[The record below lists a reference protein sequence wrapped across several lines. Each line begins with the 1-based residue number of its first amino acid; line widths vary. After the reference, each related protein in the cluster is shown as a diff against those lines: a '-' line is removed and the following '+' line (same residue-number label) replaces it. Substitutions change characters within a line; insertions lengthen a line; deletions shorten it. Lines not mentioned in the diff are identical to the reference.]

1 MKEIPVL
8 YENDE
13 ILVINKPS
21 GVAVQGGEGIA
32 HPLDKE
38 LPLQLGYPVFLVH
51 RLDRDT
57 KGLMIVAKSSTAA
70 AKWTK
75 MISGKLVRK
84 EYRALCAGS
93 LKPKKGTIRTAV
105 LQHGNEKPAVTHY
118 EVIEEKTVECG
129 EEQVV
134 LSTVL
139 LRLETGRMHQIRIH
153 LAKNGAPVAGDDRH
167 GNFKLNKLLRKSQGI
182 KELQLE
188 SFRLTLPIGGR
199 DCVFEI

>member
-38 LPLQLGYPVFLVH
+38 LPLQLGYPVYLVH

-57 KGLMIVAKSSTAA
+57 KGLMIVAKSSMAA

-84 EYRALCAGS
+84 EYRALCVGS
-93 LKPKKGTIRTAV
+93 LPVKKGTIRTAV
-105 LQHGNEKPAVTHY
+105 VQHGNEKPAVTHY
-118 EVIEEKTVECG
+118 QVLEEKTVDCG
-129 EEQVV
+129 EEKIV
-134 LSTVL
+134 LSSVL

-153 LAKNGAPVAGDDRH
+153 LSKNGTPIAGDDRH
-167 GNFKLNKLLRKSQGI
+167 GNFKLNKLLRKFAGI

-188 SFRLTLPIGGR
+188 SFRLTLPINGK
-199 DCVFEI
+199 DCVFEL

>member
-1 MKEIPVL
+1 MKEIPIL

-13 ILVINKPS
+13 ILVINKAS
-21 GVAVQGGEGIA
+21 GIAVQGGEGIA

-38 LPLQLGYPVFLVH
+38 LPLQLGYPIYLVH

-57 KGLMIVAKSSTAA
+57 KGLMIVAKSSVAA
-70 AKWTK
+70 SKWTK

-84 EYRALCAGS
+84 EYRALCIGKMPS
-93 LKPKKGTIRTAV
+93 KKGTIRTNV
-105 LQHGNEKPAVTHY
+105 IQHGNEKAAVTHY
-118 EVIEEKTVECG
+118 QVLEEKSLECG
-129 EEQVV
+129 EETLI
-134 LSTVL
+134 LSTII

-153 LAKNGAPVAGDDRH
+153 LSKNNCPIAGDDRH
-167 GNFKLNKLLRKSQGI
+167 GNFKLNKLLRKNMGI

-188 SFRLTLPIGGR
+188 SFRLTLPIAGK